1 MPVIQGL
8 EWAFD
13 TVAKTYE
20 KLRPGYPDGLYRML
34 LDYASINESS
44 CAVEVGIGGGQ
55 ATLPILKTGCNVTAV
70 ECGENFSKIC
80 EKKFEGYENFTMAS
94 NRRRRGSMGKNRL
107 SILPKLQKNTALWIL
122 GMQCSTGQG
131 YFRLRSILVCWEHI
145 RTTLSWKKRLRQN
158 FLKK

>member
-34 LDYASINESS
+34 LDYAAINESS

-70 ECGENFSKIC
+70 EYGENFSKLC
-80 EKKFEGYENFTMAS
+80 EKKFEGYKNFSIIT
-94 NRRRRGSMGKNRL
+94 GKFEDVPL
-107 SILPKLQKNTALWIL
+107 PSI
-122 GMQCSTGQG
+122 G
-131 YFRLRSILVCWEHI
+131 
-145 RTTLSWKKRLRQN
+145 
-158 FLKK
+158 